1 MIVKGGSRSS
11 VTFWSKH
18 LLRTDENE
26 SVTVLETALW
36 EDDAP
41 TSLYRSLEHFQDMAK
56 LTERGK
62 KGLYCAHIDPDQAE
76 NMTEEDWHK
85 AVEILEEKL
94 GFTGQPRLIVK
105 HTKNG
110 RDHIHV
116 IWQRAKQ
123 REDNGKW
130 FLISDSGNFKKH
142 ELAARAMEREL
153 GHSHIKGVFT
163 GRNRDPQT
171 KRYRDARPVAS
182 LNHREWQRAK
192 RTGADPRAA
201 KSEIADLWKTH
212 KNGQDFKT
220 ALEHE
225 GYHLARGDCKDVYM
239 VLDQNGEAYGLRQ
252 ALRSTGTRKK
262 DIEARL
268 KGFPVQSLET
278 VSAVRARIQNRQP
291 YPAQRHG
298 MSPRRQV
305 RLAKAAQAAQAAQSE
320 RHAHERGGWER

>member
-11 VTFWSKH
+11 VAFWSKH

-26 SVTVLETALW
+26 AVTVLETALW
-36 EDDAP
+36 KDDAP
-41 TSLYRSLEHFQDMAK
+41 TSLHRSLEHFQDMAK

-62 KGLYCAHIDPDQAE
+62 KGLYCAHIDPACGE

-85 AVEILEEKL
+85 TVDILEEQL

-116 IWQRAKQ
+116 IWQRARQ
-123 REDNGKW
+123 REDKEKW

-163 GRNRDPQT
+163 GRDRDPKT
-171 KRYRDARPVAS
+171 NRPRDPRPVAA
-182 LNHREWQRAK
+182 LNHKEWQRVK
-192 RTGADPRAA
+192 RTGVDSKIA
-201 KSEIADLWKTH
+201 KTEIAALWKSH
-212 KNGQDFKT
+212 QNGRDFKS
-220 ALEHE
+220 AME
-225 GYHLARGDCKDVYM
+225 GAGYGLVRGDRKDVYM
-239 VLDQNGEAYGLRQ
+239 VLDQSGEAYGLRQ
-252 ALRSTGTRKK
+252 ILRSTGARKK

-268 KGFPVQSLET
+268 KAYPTQSLET
-278 VSAVRARIQNRQP
+278 VSAVRARMQTRQP
-291 YPAQRHG
+291 HSAQKHD
-298 MSPRRQV
+298 MSPERQM
-305 RLAKAAQAAQAAQSE
+305 RLTKAARAAQNE
-320 RHAHERGGWER
+320 RTVNERGGYER